1 MEIADIKTR
10 SAVKCAF
17 CKNWYDPTNSAINP
31 RSSALWE
38 YDPRKR
44 SRCLE
49 RNTETA
55 ANQSCGKF
63 VMKML

>member
-1 MEIADIKTR
+1 MEIIDIKVNR
-10 SAVKCAF
+10 VMKCAF
-17 CKNWYDPTNSAINP
+17 CKNWYDPTNSAIKP

-55 ANQSCGKF
+55 GNYGCGKF
-63 VMKML
+63 EMKML

>member
-1 MEIADIKTR
+1 MEIIDIKVNR
-10 SAVKCAF
+10 VMKCAF
-17 CKNWYDPTNSAINP
+17 CKHWYDPTNSAIKP

-49 RNTETA
+49 RNTETTG
-55 ANQSCGKF
+55 NYGCGKF
-63 VMKML
+63 VMKDL